1 MSKKLI
7 VAIDG
12 PAGSGKSTSAKL
24 IAQKLGYLYID
35 TGAMYRAITFVA
47 INQNIM
53 EDTEAIVK
61 TAENSDIK
69 LKYIN
74 GTTQVFVNGID
85 ITEDIRTHEL
95 NDKVSTVSKIAGV
108 RKALVKKQQMMKNEG
123 AGIVMEGRDIGTVVF
138 PDADVKIFLT
148 AALDERASRRA
159 KEYERKGKGVSVHK
173 IKSNLSMRDA
183 IDSTRESNP
192 LIKADDAIEVDSSK
206 ISIEEQVE
214 IIFKQVKKAAMAKGI
229 ELLSEEKNSLKPS

>member
-12 PAGSGKSTSAKL
+12 PAGSGKSTSAKI

-35 TGAMYRAITFVA
+35 TGAMYRAITFLV
-47 INQNIM
+47 IKQNII
-53 EDTEAIVK
+53 DDSDAIVK
-61 TAENSDIK
+61 AAENSDIK
-69 LKYIN
+69 LKYVN
-74 GTTQVFVNGID
+74 GTTLVFVNDVD

-95 NDKVSTVSKIAGV
+95 NEKVSIVSKIAGV
-108 RKALVKKQQMMKNEG
+108 RKALVKKQQMMKHEG
-123 AGIVMEGRDIGTVVF
+123 EGIVMEGRDIGTVVF

-173 IKSNLSMRDA
+173 IKSNLSMRDT
-183 IDSTRESNP
+183 IDSTRDSNP

-214 IIFKQVKKAAMAKGI
+214 IIFLQVKKAALDKGI
-229 ELLSEEKNSLKPS
+229 KLFNEEK

>member
-12 PAGSGKSTSAKL
+12 PAGSGKSTSAKI

-35 TGAMYRAITFVA
+35 TGAMYRAITYEA
-47 INQNIM
+47 IKQNIM
-53 EDTEAIVK
+53 DDTEAIVK
-61 TAENSDIK
+61 TAESSDIM
-69 LKYIN
+69 LKYVD
-74 GTTQVFVNGID
+74 GTTQVFVNGVD
-85 ITEDIRTHEL
+85 ITEELRTHEL

-123 AGIVMEGRDIGTVVF
+123 VGIVMEGRDIGTVVF

-159 KEYERKGKGVSVHK
+159 KEYERKGKGVPVHK
-173 IKSNLSMRDA
+173 IKSNLSMRDS
-183 IDSTRESNP
+183 IDSNRDSNP
-192 LIKADDAIEVDSSK
+192 LIKADDAIDVDSSK

-214 IIFKQVKKAAMAKGI
+214 IIYKQVKKAAKAKGI
-229 ELLSEEKNSLKPS
+229 ELLAEEISSLKPS

>member
-183 IDSTRESNP
+183 IDSTRDSNP

>member
-12 PAGSGKSTSAKL
+12 PAGSGKSTSAKI

-35 TGAMYRAITFVA
+35 TGAMYRAITFLV
-47 INQNIM
+47 IKQNII
-53 EDTEAIVK
+53 DDSDAIVK
-61 TAENSDIK
+61 AAENSDIK
-69 LKYIN
+69 LKYVN
-74 GTTQVFVNGID
+74 GTTLVFVNDVD

-95 NDKVSTVSKIAGV
+95 NEKVSIVSKIAGV
-108 RKALVKKQQMMKNEG
+108 RKALVKKQQMMKHEG
-123 AGIVMEGRDIGTVVF
+123 EGIVMEGRDIGTVVF

-173 IKSNLSMRDA
+173 IKSNLSMRDT
-183 IDSTRESNP
+183 IDSTRDSNP

-214 IIFKQVKKAAMAKGI
+214 IIFLQVKKAALNKGI
-229 ELLSEEKNSLKPS
+229 KLFNEEK

>member
-12 PAGSGKSTSAKL
+12 PAGSGKSTSAKI
-24 IAQKLGYLYID
+24 IAQKLDYLYID

-74 GTTQVFVNGID
+74 GTTQVFVNGVD

-123 AGIVMEGRDIGTVVF
+123 EGIVMEGRDIGTVVF

-183 IDSTRESNP
+183 IDSTRDSNP

-229 ELLSEEKNSLKPS
+229 EILSEEKNSLKPS